1 MHVNLLPKKIAAL
14 LPCLLLAVAINAQTV
29 TKSFRKVPL
38 KTVLEEVERQTGY
51 SILFENDK
59 VDVSKPIT
67 ASFRE
72 ATLQAVLNQVLDKS
86 LRYSINGGG
95 KLVTIS
101 RQTDAPEPAP
111 AKAQTLSG
119 TVISSADNQPIV
131 GASIYVEGTNI
142 GMHSSSNSSRYP
154 TRRTNSRMSW
164 SWVSACRR
172 RSRW

>member
-95 KLVTIS
+95 EIS
-101 RQTDAPEPAP
+101 CLLYTSPSPRDR
-111 AKAQTLSG
+111 G
-119 TVISSADNQPIV
+119 
-131 GASIYVEGTNI
+131 
-142 GMHSSSNSSRYP
+142 
-154 TRRTNSRMSW
+154 
-164 SWVSACRR
+164 
-172 RSRW
+172 